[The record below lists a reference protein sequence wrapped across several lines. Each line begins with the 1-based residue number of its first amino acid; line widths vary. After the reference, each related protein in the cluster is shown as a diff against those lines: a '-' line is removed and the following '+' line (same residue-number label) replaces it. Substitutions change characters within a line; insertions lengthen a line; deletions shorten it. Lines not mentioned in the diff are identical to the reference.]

1 MFGIISTAS
10 WKHIVLLMSQLV
22 SVETANHNHLRSF
35 QLFLMLIALFLS
47 MKLENSCKTYFVHH
61 RTSTLFVLPNGCWR
75 LESVV
80 HRSVELLHHPLHAG
94 GCQRRAAGKVPSI
107 ICPSLQYWAAK
118 ANKQRII
125 CLFCRCMG
133 VRQHGRTRRSGWW
146 RASLGLQVHSNTSG
160 IPCCDF
166 GQRT

>member
-107 ICPSLQYWAAK
+107 ICHRYSIGLLKQTNKEYLFVLQMYGRKAAWEDPAK
-118 ANKQRII
+118 WVMES
-125 CLFCRCMG
+125 FPW
-133 VRQHGRTRRSGWW
+133 V
-146 RASLGLQVHSNTSG
+146 QVHSNTSG

>member
-118 ANKQRII
+118 AKKQRII

-133 VRQHGRTRRSGWW
+133 VRQHGRTQRSGWW
-146 RASLGLQVHSNTSG
+146 RASLGWQVHSNTSG